1 MKTKRLEGII
11 PSVNFH
17 LWEPCNMRCKFCFA
31 TFQDTKLFLPK
42 GHLPREE
49 ALELIKLIAEMGF
62 EKITFAGGEPTL
74 CPWISELIKTAKESG
89 LTTML
94 VTNGTRLSEDFFS
107 KNKNYLD
114 WVILSVDSLDDNSNK
129 VSGRAIIGK
138 KVLTKTDYFEII
150 TKIRQFHYR
159 LKINTVVHQFN
170 YKEFMTDFLDYAKPE
185 RWKVFQVLPI
195 KGEND
200 EFIDDFKISE
210 TQFQEFLFRHQSFV
224 EKGIL
229 ISENNAEMK
238 DSYSMIDPSGRFF
251 TNKNGYMEY
260 SDPILK
266 VGINK
271 AYQQMDY
278 NFDKFIERGGL
289 YNW

>member
-1 MKTKRLEGII
+1 
-11 PSVNFH
+11 
-17 LWEPCNMRCKFCFA
+17 
-31 TFQDTKLFLPK
+31 
-42 GHLPREE
+42 
-49 ALELIKLIAEMGF
+49 
-62 EKITFAGGEPTL
+62 
-74 CPWISELIKTAKESG
+74 
-89 LTTML
+89 
-94 VTNGTRLSEDFFS
+94 
-107 KNKNYLD
+107 
-114 WVILSVDSLDDNSNK
+114 
-129 VSGRAIIGK
+129 
-138 KVLTKTDYFEII
+138 
-150 TKIRQFHYR
+150 
-159 LKINTVVHQFN
+159 
-170 YKEFMTDFLDYAKPE
+170 MTDFLDYAKPE